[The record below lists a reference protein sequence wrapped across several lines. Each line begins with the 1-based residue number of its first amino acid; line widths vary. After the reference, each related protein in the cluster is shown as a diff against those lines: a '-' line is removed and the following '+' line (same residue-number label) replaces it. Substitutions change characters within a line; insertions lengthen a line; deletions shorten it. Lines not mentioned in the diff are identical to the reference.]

1 MATKK
6 PSSKT
11 KPKETPKRG
20 RGRPR
25 KVIPVASIELQVER
39 FASVGCT
46 QQEIATL
53 LGIGKATLERHYGP
67 TYEKG
72 LANLKQSLRRKQVDL
87 AKAGNVT
94 MLIWLG
100 KNLLEQ
106 RDRSELTG
114 RDGSALVPGSI
125 IFTMPKNGR
134 DQGSAEA
141 KTPAQPPVSPVP
153 KTPPGESPSTEPA
166 VPEPA
171 AAPSA
176 AIAPAAPPAPPS
188 LTPAQIAGT
197 AEVDEDRPRPRYS
210 HGGRDPRVAENIHSL
225 KPIGPAGGPGARTGK
240 R

>member
-1 MATKK
+1 
-6 PSSKT
+6 
-11 KPKETPKRG
+11 
-20 RGRPR
+20 
-25 KVIPVASIELQVER
+25 VER

-114 RDGSALVPGSI
+114 RDGASLVPGSI
-125 IFTMPKNGR
+125 VFTMPKNDR
-134 DQGSAEA
+134 DGPAASPVVSAVPTHP
-141 KTPAQPPVSPVP
+141 KPSTPAERPIAIPESAGEPPAP
-153 KTPPGESPSTEPA
+153 TP
-166 VPEPA
+166 
-171 AAPSA
+171 
-176 AIAPAAPPAPPS
+176 PAAPPAPPP
-188 LTPAQIAGT
+188 LTPAQIAGA
-197 AEVDEDRPRPRYS
+197 AEVDEARPRPRYS

-225 KPIGPAGGPGARTGK
+225 KPIGPAGGPAASTGK